1 MGELRLFNTLGR
13 KKEVFKPLHPPE
25 VGMYCCGPTVYHYAH
40 LGNLRAYVFED
51 VLRRVLAWNGF
62 RVKHVMNITD
72 VGHLTSDADEGEDKV
87 EEGARREGKSVW
99 EIAEFYTRAFK
110 EDLQRLNVLEPVIW
124 CKATDHIKEQLDMV
138 LCLEKKGFTYKTSD
152 GIYFDTSKVD
162 DYGKLALLKK
172 EDLLAGKRVAMGEKR
187 NPTDFALWK
196 FSPPGSKRQMEWDS
210 PWGKS
215 FPGWHI
221 ECSAMASKYLGEQ
234 FDIHCGGIDHIP
246 VHHTNEIAQAEAC
259 FGKKPWVRFWLHN
272 EFLVDKEGKM
282 SKSKGDFLRLHTL
295 LDRGFD
301 PLAYRY
307 LCLTTHYRKRLL
319 FTWDAV
325 ASCQQS
331 LDRLRKKVVEFK
343 EEVRSGRGAGE
354 GVVVPAYKRLFEEA
368 VNDDLNTSGALAV
381 VWKLLRDESIPARDR
396 LATLFLFDS
405 VLGLGL
411 EAWEREEVRVPDEVK
426 ALLEERDAAR
436 KAKDWKLA
444 DSLREK
450 IRRSGFEVVD
460 TPQGQRVE
468 KKKA

>member
-99 EIAEFYTRAFK
+99 EVAEFYTRAFK